1 MLNFNYELIDNNQS
15 STIMLLHG
23 FLSSKESMRTIAESL
38 SNLRN
43 VILVDLPG
51 FGGTNSTSHNYG
63 MENIV
68 SGLIN
73 IADLHNIG
81 TFDVLGYSMGG
92 RTALAMTSHFPERIE
107 KCILESASPGIP
119 DADKRAER
127 LAVDTERS
135 EFIVNDYDK
144 FLEFWQGMPL
154 FQTQQHVEQE
164 KLNAQH
170 RERLQQIPAEAADSL
185 LKYGTGV
192 QRSYWDDLSG
202 LSNDFYLITGSEDK
216 KFIAIAE
223 SMSEQL
229 KSAKLDIVENCG
241 HNIHLENLE
250 VYINTVRK
258 YLEED
263 NS

>member
-1 MLNFNYELIDNNQS
+1 MLNFNYELIDNNKD

-23 FLSSKESMRTIAESL
+23 FLSSKESMRDIAAGL
-38 SNLRN
+38 SGLRN

-51 FGGTNSTSHNYG
+51 FGGTKSSLYDYG
-63 MENIV
+63 MADIAA
-68 SGLIN
+68 GLIK
-73 IADLHNIG
+73 IAERHGIS

-92 RTALAMTSHFPERIE
+92 RTALALTSHFPERIE

-119 DADKRAER
+119 DTLKRAER
-127 LAVDTERS
+127 LLVDTERS
-135 EFIVNDYDK
+135 EFITADYKK
-144 FLEFWQGMPL
+144 FLEFWQEMPL
-154 FQTQQHVEQE
+154 FQTQQHVEKE
-164 KLNAQH
+164 KLDAQAK
-170 RERLQQIPAEAADSL
+170 ERLQQIPAEAADSL

-192 QRSYWDDLSG
+192 QQSYWKDLSS
-202 LSNDFYLITGSEDK
+202 LNNDFYLITGSEDT

-223 SMSEQL
+223 SMSERL
-229 KSAKLDIVENCG
+229 KSAKLDIVDNCG
-241 HNIHLENLE
+241 HNIHLENFE

>member
-1 MLNFNYELIDNNQS
+1 
-15 STIMLLHG
+15 MLLHG
-23 FLSSKESMRTIAESL
+23 FLSSKESMRDIAAGL
-38 SNLRN
+38 SDLRN
-43 VILVDLPG
+43 IILVDLPG
-51 FGGTNSTSHNYG
+51 FGGTNSTAQQYTMKDVAAG
-63 MENIV
+63 LV
-68 SGLIN
+68 SV
-73 IADLHNIG
+73 ADRHGIK

-92 RTALAMTSHFPERIE
+92 RTALALTAEFTERIG

-119 DADKRAER
+119 GEQKRADR
-127 LAVDTERS
+127 LTVDTERS

-144 FLEFWQGMPL
+144 FLAFWQDMPL
-154 FQTQQHVEQE
+154 FHTQQRLSQPV
-164 KLNAQH
+164 LDAQ
-170 RERLQQIPAEAADSL
+170 RAERLQQIPKEAADSL

-192 QRSYWDDLSG
+192 QPSYWDVLSS
-202 LSNDFYLITGSEDK
+202 LNNDFYLITGSVDS

-241 HNIHLENLE
+241 HNIHLENFE